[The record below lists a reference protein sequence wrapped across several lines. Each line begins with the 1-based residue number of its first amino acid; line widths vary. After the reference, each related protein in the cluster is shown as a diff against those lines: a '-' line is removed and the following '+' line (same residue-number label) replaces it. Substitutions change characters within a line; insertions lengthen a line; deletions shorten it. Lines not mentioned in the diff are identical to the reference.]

1 MSEDYGG
8 IAHHLKSQAEAQLQ
22 TNAPRAAA
30 IAGLAQVSALL
41 AIHQSLETIIEEIRT
56 SRERGIGIYMQNED
70 FGSIHVDAI
79 VRER

>member
-8 IAHHLKSQAEAQLQ
+8 VAHHLKSQAEAQLQ

-41 AIHQSLETIIEEIRT
+41 AIHQSLEMLIEEIRI
-56 SRERGIGIYMQNED
+56 SRDRGVGIYMQNED
-70 FGSIHVDAI
+70 FGVIRVAGLD
-79 VRER
+79 RNG